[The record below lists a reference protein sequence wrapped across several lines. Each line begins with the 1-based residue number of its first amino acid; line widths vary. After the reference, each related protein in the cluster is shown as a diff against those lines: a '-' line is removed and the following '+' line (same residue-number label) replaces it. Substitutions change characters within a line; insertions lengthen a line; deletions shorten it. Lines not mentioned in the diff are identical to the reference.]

1 MTGEALT
8 DRIKIP
14 AVRRGLID
22 VHAGRDSV
30 PTRKAIKPIDTPA
43 EMTGNRTVGLIQS
56 PLQEGIMAAQ
66 DDVGQSA
73 CIGCGVGTCAARCQ
87 PGLDGGPG
95 EEQFSR
101 GLGTGNLLPGDEVVN
116 LLLLD
121 AQ

>member
-30 PTRKAIKPIDTPA
+30 PTRKAVKPIDTPA
-43 EMTGNRTVGLIQS
+43 EMAGNRTVGLIQS

-73 CIGCGVGTCAARCQ
+73 CIGCGVRDLCGSMPARGKSSFPVALVQGICCRATR
-87 PGLDGGPG
+87 
-95 EEQFSR
+95 S
-101 GLGTGNLLPGDEVVN
+101 
-116 LLLLD
+116 
-121 AQ
+121 